1 MIGRYTV
8 SPAFPFT
15 VPTSKLTPPVCP
27 LGGVV
32 VVVAVVAASVYA
44 FIFTYIMLIVINW
57 ITPVKVDENA
67 EKLGLD
73 EALHGEKAYDDGVV

>member
-32 VVVAVVAASVYA
+32 VVVAVVAAVVPTVPPA
-44 FIFTYIMLIVINW
+44 PTVIVPS
-57 ITPVKVDENA
+57 T
-67 EKLGLD
+67 
-73 EALHGEKAYDDGVV
+73 